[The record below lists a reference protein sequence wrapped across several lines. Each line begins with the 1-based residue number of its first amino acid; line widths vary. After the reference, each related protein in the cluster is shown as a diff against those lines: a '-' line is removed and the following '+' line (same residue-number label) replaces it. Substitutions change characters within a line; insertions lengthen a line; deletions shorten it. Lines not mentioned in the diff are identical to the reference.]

1 MSKDREI
8 LVALA
13 GNPNSGKTSI
23 FNSLVGANQKVGN
36 FSGVTVEKY
45 TGKKEYNGYK
55 ITFVDLPGTYSLTA
69 YSPEEVVARNF
80 IIEERPDLIVNVIDS
95 TNLERN
101 LFLTTQLMDLECKMI
116 VALNMS
122 DEIQRKNIKIDTGQL
137 NKLLGAPIVQTS
149 AAKNMGI
156 DELLETIAKIKEGEV
171 KTNTHKLYYSDSL
184 EEQIEKIKHTIDS
197 SRHLNGKY
205 NARWLSIKLLEN
217 DKIVYNLIRENPVWI
232 KITPIIS
239 DAIIKFENKFDSE
252 PEMLLTE
259 ERYSLIRGAIKETV
273 TYPPKKKKSKTE
285 LVDSILI
292 NRVTG
297 LPIFLFFMWS
307 MFQLTFTLGEYPM
320 ELIENLFAF
329 LGDFASEIIT
339 NPTAQSIV
347 VDGIIAGVGGVL
359 VFLPNILILFLC
371 LSIMEGTGYMARAAF
386 VVDKIMHK
394 FGLHG
399 KSFIPMITGF
409 GCSVP
414 AFMATR
420 TLKSESDRITTML
433 IIPFMSC
440 SAKFPVYVL
449 ITGSFFAAEAAG
461 NVLFGIY
468 LFGVGIALL
477 SAKLFKKTIFDDES
491 EPFVMELPP
500 YRVPTLKTLIM
511 QMWFKAALYL
521 RKAGTIILFASVLI
535 WISTNYPVNKELEQ
549 QYDSQIE
556 TVQTNNLLSEE
567 AKSAEIA
574 EIENNKLK
582 SKLEYS
588 AAGYIGKF
596 IEPVFS
602 PLGFDWRLS
611 ISLVNGFAAKEIVV
625 STMGTIYALGDA
637 DEGSSALRESLRNDP
652 NYSIATALALMI
664 FVLLYIPC
672 FAATVVFHKES
683 GKLKW
688 TLLYGTYSVA
698 IAWIMAFIVYNVSSL
713 FI

>member
-1 MSKDREI
+1 MNTDKEI

-45 TGKKEYNGYK
+45 SGKKEYNGYT

-80 IIEERPDLIVNVIDS
+80 IIEEKPDLIVNVVDS

-122 DEIQRKNIKIDTGQL
+122 DEIERKNISIDTNQL
-137 NKLLGAPIVQTS
+137 NRLLGAPTVQTS
-149 AAKNMGI
+149 AAKKTGI
-156 DELLETIAKIKEGEV
+156 DELLDKIIKIKKGELE
-171 KTNTHKLYYSDSL
+171 TNTHKLFYSDNL
-184 EEQIEKIKHTIDS
+184 EEQIEKIKQTIDS
-197 SRHLNGKY
+197 SKHLNGKY

-217 DKIVYNLIRENPVWI
+217 DKIVYNLMRENPVWI
-232 KITPIIS
+232 KINPILS
-239 DAIIKFENKFDSE
+239 EAITRFENKFDSE

-285 LVDSILI
+285 FVDSILI
-292 NRVTG
+292 NRITG

-307 MFQLTFTLGEYPM
+307 IFQLTFTLGDYPM
-320 ELIENLFAF
+320 GLIEDLFAF
-329 LGDFASEIIT
+329 LGDSAAALIS

-449 ITGSFFAAEAAG
+449 ITGAFFATKTAG

-468 LFGVGIALL
+468 IFGVGIALL

-535 WISTNYPVNKELEQ
+535 WISTNYPANEEVAQ
-549 QYDSQIE
+549 QYDNQIAE
-556 TVQTNNLLSEE
+556 VQSNNQLSDE
-567 AKSAEIA
+567 AKEEQIA
-574 EIENNKLK
+574 VIENNKLK

-596 IEPVFS
+596 VEPFFA

-611 ISLVNGFAAKEIVV
+611 ISLINGFAAKEIVV
-625 STMGTIYALGDA
+625 STMATIYALGDA
-637 DEGSSALRESLRNDP
+637 DESSSALRASLSNDP
-652 NYSIATALALMI
+652 SYTVATALALMI

-683 GKLKW
+683 GKWKW
-688 TLLYGTYSVA
+688 TLLYGTYSVV
-698 IAWIMAFIVYNVSSL
+698 IAWVMAFIVYNISSL
-713 FI
+713 FL